1 MVSLFF
7 WIGKRVTTLLPIFFY
22 HKLAQSLLTM
32 GLGGVVTPPVQQLQ
46 VYQLAEKISNE
57 IWFIVKKWDEF
68 TKDTMGKQIVRSAD
82 SVGAN
87 IAEGHGRYSCQ
98 DNQRFVKIARGSL
111 NETRHWLRLAYARN
125 LLTQEQSDRLHP
137 LLNELSPKLNAYLN
151 SLKQK
156 AKG

>member
-1 MVSLFF
+1 MESF
-7 WIGKRVTTLLPIFFY
+7 
-22 HKLAQSLLTM
+22 
-32 GLGGVVTPPVQQLQ
+32 QQLQ

-98 DNQRFVKIARGSL
+98 DNQRLVKIARGSL
-111 NETRHWLRLAYARN
+111 NETRHWLRLAYTRN
-125 LLTQEQSDRLHP
+125 LLTQEQIDRLHP

>member
-1 MVSLFF
+1 MHVGYLM
-7 WIGKRVTTLLPIFFY
+7 
-22 HKLAQSLLTM
+22 LLTKAI
-32 GLGGVVTPPVQQLQ
+32 Q

-57 IWFIVKKWDEF
+57 IWFIVKKWEDF
-68 TKDTMGKQIVRSAD
+68 AKDTMGKQIARSAD

-87 IAEGHGRYSCQ
+87 IIEGHGGYSCQ
-98 DNQRFVKIARGSL
+98 DNQRFVKIARVSL
-111 NETRHWLRLAYARN
+111 NETRHWLRLDGSRN

>member
-1 MVSLFF
+1 MAVDCQWFA
-7 WIGKRVTTLLPIFFY
+7 INYVK
-22 HKLAQSLLTM
+22 
-32 GLGGVVTPPVQQLQ
+32 GVNIESFQQLR

-68 TKDTMGKQIVRSAD
+68 TKDTIGKHIVRSAD

-111 NETRHWLRLAYARN
+111 NETRNWLRLAYSRN
-125 LLTQEQSDRLHP
+125 LLTQEQIDRLHR